1 MRTPRAG
8 RRVVAAVSRV
18 IGLTG
23 GIGSGKSVVAR
34 LLGERGAAVIEADT
48 TAHQVYRSGTDGWSE
63 IVAAFGKEILDC
75 HGNIS
80 RKKLAG
86 IVFRDDAARNRLNA
100 IVHPQV
106 RRLLSDQVARVQ
118 RRGGK
123 VVVVEVPLLV
133 EAIRSAASWTRM
145 FDEVWVV
152 TAPEAQVI
160 DRVRARGGMSEATI
174 RAVIAAQVTV
184 EERLPYADVVI
195 DNSGSVERLRGRVA
209 TLWRERVAT
218 SLR

>member
-1 MRTPRAG
+1 MRVYRAG
-8 RRVVAAVSRV
+8 HLVAVAVSRV

-34 LLGERGAAVIEADT
+34 LLGERGAAVIDADT
-48 TAHQVYRSGTDGWSE
+48 TAHQVYRAGTEGWSA
-63 IVAAFGKEILDC
+63 IVAAFGREILDAD
-75 HGNIS
+75 GNVS
-80 RKKLAG
+80 RSKLGG
-86 IVFRDDAARNRLNA
+86 IVFNDAAARNRLNA

-123 VVVVEVPLLV
+123 VVVVEVPLLI

-152 TAPEAQVI
+152 AAPEAQVI

-174 RAVIAAQVTV
+174 RAVIEAQVTP

-209 TLWRERVAT
+209 ALSRSA
-218 SLR
+218 